1 MTNKNII
8 YDTNFLIVIG
18 IIISIFLTVVFY
30 FMSRGVF
37 DKDDSVEYDP
47 NKRPWKWIYF
57 TPLHE
62 VENNK
67 MGEEDIASG
76 QKKHKKSHKKSHKKR
91 K

>member
-8 YDTNFLIVIG
+8 IDINLVIT
-18 IIISIFLTVVFY
+18 ILAIISISLTLVCY

-37 DKDDSVEYDP
+37 DEYNSVEYDP
-47 NKRPWKWIYF
+47 NERPWNWIYVP
-57 TPLHE
+57 PLHE

-67 MGEEDIASG
+67 MGEEDIARG